1 MDKRIKLTRT
11 KEKQEISRGKSRW
24 DKKSHSKCNFFST
37 GFCQSSVS
45 GGTWYTKNGVPINE
59 YIQKE
64 ETGKIPSKG
73 I

>member
-1 MDKRIKLTRT
+1 MGQKIPLKVQL
-11 KEKQEISRGKSRW
+11 
-24 DKKSHSKCNFFST
+24 FST

-64 ETGKIPSKG
+64 ENGKNFFQRNLKITMKLNQKKCVENVEDNLNW
-73 I
+73 